1 MQNNT
6 PQGPPAS
13 PEPSRAPSPMPPRTR
28 PSDPAPAPAA
38 SGWLAELAG
47 AWKSSAR
54 WRVVDIVT
62 ASVLSVAVGVV
73 FWAWSLGA
81 GGISALTAAFP
92 PLLGLYTGG
101 WLIAGVL
108 GGLIIRKPGAAIY
121 CEVLASAVSMVLGT
135 SYGLSVLLSGAVQ
148 GLGAELVFLLF
159 LYRRYTLPVAALA
172 GLLSGVFLGVSENIL
187 YNVEWAAQWQGLYV
201 AFAAASGLVIAG
213 LASWAAMRA
222 LARTGALSQF
232 AAGRAADA

>member
-1 MQNNT
+1 MQNT
-6 PQGPPAS
+6 SGSAPQ
-13 PEPSRAPSPMPPRTR
+13 PRSTR
-28 PSDPAPAPAA
+28 PAPAPDSRPTPPPGSGWGARFAA
-38 SGWLAELAG
+38 SWRA
-47 AWKSSAR
+47 SAR

-81 GGISALTAAFP
+81 GGVSALTAAFP
-92 PLLGLYTGG
+92 PLLGLYSGG

-108 GGLIIRKPGAAIY
+108 GGLIIRRPGAAIY

-159 LYRRYTLPVAALA
+159 LYRRYTLPVALLA
-172 GLLSGVFLGVSENIL
+172 GLAAGVFLGVSENIL

-201 AFAAASGLVIAG
+201 LFAAVSGVVIAG
-213 LASWAAMRA
+213 LLSWLAVRA

-232 AAGRAADA
+232 AAGRSADA